1 MTSDTPDSDTDDSI
15 ESEPFEMGPE
25 EVEYPP
31 VLRLTASPQEKARE
45 SSRERLREWQD
56 GETVPHVIN
65 FQDPAALRKLL
76 TARRIEL
83 LGSIMDARPESIR
96 ALADRLDRGVKETAD
111 DVNLLAEYEIVY
123 FEQDGR
129 AKQPYVPYE
138 TVKIEVEVDAT
149 TTDETDRAVASG

>member
-1 MTSDTPDSDTDDSI
+1 MTNDNPNPEDSI
-15 ESEPFEMGPE
+15 DSEPFEMEPE
-25 EVEYPP
+25 SVEYPP
-31 VLRLTASPQEKARE
+31 VLRLTANPQNKARDAT
-45 SSRERLREWQD
+45 RERLQEWQD

-65 FQDPAALRKLL
+65 FQDPGALRKLL
-76 TARRIEL
+76 TVRRIEL
-83 LGSIMDARPESIR
+83 LRNIMDAPPDSIR

-138 TVKIEVEVDAT
+138 TVKIEVEVEAT
-149 TTDETDRAVASG
+149 TADETDRALASG